1 MFPIIFWKVLVF
13 QCKSDSPQV
22 KQDLIF
28 SIPNF
33 VQVASRNAASLTQDL
48 RKLGNNWKFSKLC
61 EDTGQ
66 CPMSPA
72 EINFQQHPFT
82 KGNIRAFQLC
92 SILLNFLFFAEYFD
106 NDYMI
111 VYNHNN
117 KQFNTNNVF
126 LKLIFKFFDKE
137 TSSYFTFSKLSV
149 NPKNYLGFLANWN
162 TDNNDKSLSKN

>member
-1 MFPIIFWKVLVF
+1 MFTIIFWKVLVF
-13 QCKSDSPQV
+13 QWKSDSPQA
-22 KQDLIF
+22 KQDLII

-48 RKLGNNWKFSKLC
+48 SKLTNNWKLC

-72 EINFQQHPFT
+72 EINFQQHPYT

-106 NDYMI
+106 NDCLI
-111 VYNHNN
+111 VYNHS

-126 LKLIFKFFDKE
+126 LKLIFKSFDKE
-137 TSSYFTFSKLSV
+137 TIVTSLLASYQ
-149 NPKNYLGFLANWN
+149 
-162 TDNNDKSLSKN
+162 